1 MTTHNTPGMADD
13 CVLDVRRLRIS
24 FNTPNGVINAV
35 NDVSFQV
42 RRGET
47 VALVGESGSG
57 KSVTSL
63 GIMRLTPAA
72 PRAQLNGE
80 VWLRTADGQVEDVLQ
95 ASQQRMRQLRG
106 TSVSMIFQEPMTSF
120 NPLLTIGTQVAE
132 GVRLHHGL
140 SKRAAADRAVEL
152 LDMVGISDCRRRLND
167 YPHELSGGM
176 RQRAMIAMALSCD
189 PAVLIADEPTTALDV
204 TIQAQIIE
212 LLQSLQEKNRMA
224 MIFITH
230 NLGVVAEIAN
240 RVMVMYCGRIVEQ
253 ADVVP
258 LFKTPR
264 MPYTIG
270 LLQSIPRLDLR
281 ATHQQPL
288 CAIPGNVP
296 SPLNPPPGC
305 SFEPRCTHAV
315 NGLCD
320 TAMPA
325 LEAATSDHLV
335 RCVRW
340 NDIPE
345 CIS

>member
-1 MTTHNTPGMADD
+1 MNMHNTPILADD
-13 CVLDVRRLRIS
+13 CILDVRNLKVS
-24 FNTPNGVINAV
+24 FKTPNGIIHAV

-42 RRGET
+42 RKGET

-63 GIMRLTPAA
+63 GIMRLTPPA
-72 PRAQLNGE
+72 PRAQLDGE
-80 VWLRTADGQVEDVLQ
+80 VWLRTGTGEPVDILKVSEA
-95 ASQQRMRQLRG
+95 RMRELRG
-106 TSVSMIFQEPMTSF
+106 TTVSMVFQEPMTSF
-120 NPLLTIGTQVAE
+120 NPLLTIGTQIAE

-140 SKRAAADRAVEL
+140 SKTAAADRAVEL
-152 LDMVGISDCRRRLND
+152 LDMVGLSAPRRRLDN

-176 RQRAMIAMALSCD
+176 RQRAMIAMALACD
-189 PAVLIADEPTTALDV
+189 PEVLIADEPTTALDV

-212 LLQSLQEKNRMA
+212 LLQSLQQKNNMA

-230 NLGVVAEIAN
+230 NLGVVAEVAN

-270 LLQSIPRLDLR
+270 LLQSVPRLDLDT
-281 ATHQQPL
+281 THQQPL
-288 CAIPGNVP
+288 PAIPGNVP
-296 SPLNPPPGC
+296 SPLHPPPGC
-305 SFEPRCTHAV
+305 SFEPRCGYAKP
-315 NGLCD
+315 GLCD
-320 TAMPA
+320 QGVPP
-325 LEAATSDHLV
+325 LEAAAGDHLV

-340 NDIPE
+340 TE
-345 CIS
+345 LKEGRL